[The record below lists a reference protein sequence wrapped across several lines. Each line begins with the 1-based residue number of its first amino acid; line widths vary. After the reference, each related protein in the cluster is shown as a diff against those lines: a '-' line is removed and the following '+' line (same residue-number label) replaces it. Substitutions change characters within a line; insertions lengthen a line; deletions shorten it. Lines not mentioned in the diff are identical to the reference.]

1 MGYRIAQDR
10 LHGGRWVV
18 MTDLRQGKKR
28 LRSYGMYMA
37 ALMLLAA
44 CEPVPSAARQ
54 QVISM
59 DGSSTLFPLAEAFAE
74 DFPQQQH
81 VAIAVSSSSS
91 SGGLNRL
98 CHGELDI
105 AAASRPITQSE
116 MQQCQHAG
124 VAYVELPVA
133 LDAIAVVVHPANGWL
148 NCLSPQQ
155 LKQIWQPQAQGVLT
169 SWQQIDPRF
178 PAKALRLYGAGVS
191 SGTYD
196 YFTAAIVGRRH
207 ASRGD
212 YAASEDDNM
221 TVRGIAGD
229 RQALGFMGLSYYLEN
244 KQQLKVVAIRQPDG
258 QCRQPEI
265 QHAQRGKYKP
275 LTRVLFL
282 YVSKAAL
289 LQKPVLQQFVA
300 YMLDSRQNLRISGE
314 LGFIPLPVSVL
325 QRSSDKLTGLQT
337 GSVYDGGFAG
347 NAGQQNLQALF
358 AQAASVPQ
366 VTLPEAK
373 VNRP

>member
-1 MGYRIAQDR
+1 
-10 LHGGRWVV
+10 
-18 MTDLRQGKKR
+18 MTDLGQRNKR
-28 LRSYGMYMA
+28 LRSYGVYMA
-37 ALMLLAA
+37 ALLLLAA

-74 DFPQQQH
+74 DFQQQH
-81 VAIAVSSSSS
+81 QVAVAVASSSS
-91 SGGLNRL
+91 SGGLNKL

-105 AAASRPITQSE
+105 AAASRPITRSE

-124 VAYVELPVA
+124 VEYVELPVA
-133 LDAIAVVVHPANGWL
+133 LDAIAVVVHPANSWL
-148 NCLSPQQ
+148 HCLSPQQ
-155 LKQIWQPQAQGVLT
+155 LKHIWQPEAQGVLT
-169 SWQQIDPRF
+169 SWQQIDSRF
-178 PAKALRLYGAGVS
+178 PANAVRLYGAGVS

-196 YFTAAIVGRRH
+196 YFTTAIVGRRH

-265 QHAQRGKYKP
+265 EHARRGQYKP
-275 LTRVLFL
+275 LTRVLLL

-289 LQKPVLQQFVA
+289 LQKPVLQQFVT
-300 YMLDSRQNLRISGE
+300 YMLDSGQNLRVSSE
-314 LGFIPLPVSVL
+314 LGFIPLPVPVL
-325 QRSSDKLTGLQT
+325 QHASDRLTSQQT
-337 GSVYDGGFAG
+337 GSIYGGGFAG
-347 NAGQQNLQALF
+347 NAGQKNLQALF
-358 AQAASVPQ
+358 AQSTVP
-366 VTLPEAK
+366 VTPVAK
-373 VNRP
+373 VSRP